1 MSTGPQ
7 GGQGLQGAYGPR
19 GITGAFGWGYGTI
32 TGPTGSVGYIRIS
45 VPSTSTV
52 SVTTANASSLFRL
65 QNASTYVD
73 SNSITKNSVYYS
85 LPSGLDS
92 NNEGQFWTFSN
103 DISPSG
109 SLDLLPTG
117 SSTATLTIKPYASA
131 TFVYKGG
138 SNSTEISNYSL
149 F

>member
-32 TGPTGSVGYIRIS
+32 TGPTGSIGYIRVSIPGS
-45 VPSTSTV
+45 SNVSITS
-52 SVTTANASSLFRL
+52 ANASSLFRL
-65 QNASTYVD
+65 KIAGTYVN
-73 SNSITKNSVYYS
+73 SNSITESSVYYT
-85 LPSGLDS
+85 LPSGLGS
-92 NNEGQFWTFSN
+92 NNVGQFWTFSN
-103 DISPSG
+103 DLSPSG
-109 SLDLLPTG
+109 SLDLLLTG
-117 SSTATLTIKPYASA
+117 SSTATVSIQPYASA

-138 SNSTEISNYSL
+138 TSTEISNYSL